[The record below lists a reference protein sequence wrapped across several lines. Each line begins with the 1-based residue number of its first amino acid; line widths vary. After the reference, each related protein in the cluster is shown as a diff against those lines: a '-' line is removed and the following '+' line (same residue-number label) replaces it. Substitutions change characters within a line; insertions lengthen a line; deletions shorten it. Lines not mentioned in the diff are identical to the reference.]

1 MCGGAAA
8 ERYEV
13 TVKDAKL
20 GVECKAAGLVLV
32 PMVVEVF
39 GRWGERSVEAM
50 KLATKVCTPGARR
63 ASVFRL
69 LGLTCAGACW
79 SRFSA

>member
-1 MCGGAAA
+1 MVCDPLFHT
-8 ERYEV
+8 YSYL
-13 TVKDAKL
+13 KIFPQKKK
-20 GVECKAAGLVLV
+20 ECKAAGLVLV

-50 KLATKVCTPGARR
+50 KLATKGCAHR
-63 ASVFRL
+63 ASVFL
-69 LGLTCAGACW
+69 LLELTCGGACR